1 MTRRTRAQA
10 KAITKPNTASHI
22 KLALLSLILLLAF
35 AAQLF
40 AQENITKSHG
50 YSRFGDLK
58 YPADFKHLEYVNP
71 NAPKGGEISQWA
83 QGTFDSFNP
92 SSRKGVV
99 AALATLPQEPVL
111 TATADD
117 PYGTYCYLCE
127 TIEFPESRD
136 WVIFNMRQDVRFSDG
151 TPMTAEDALTR

>member
-58 YPADFKHLEYVNP
+58 
-71 NAPKGGEISQWA
+71 
-83 QGTFDSFNP
+83 P
-92 SSRKGVV
+92 SNI
-99 AALATLPQEPVL
+99 Q
-111 TATADD
+111 TACN
-117 PYGTYCYLCE
+117 G
-127 TIEFPESRD
+127 
-136 WVIFNMRQDVRFSDG
+136 RFSHCARKPNFLMVR
-151 TPMTAEDALTR
+151 TSKPAMW